1 MEKSHQWLCTNDTH
15 PGVLFQNQVKTILDQ
30 QAEDDS
36 HSDKGSEKSVKN
48 EPVTVHEPTR
58 EEVVAATMKELQK
71 IQTSYGETG
80 DMDSAEPSK

>member
-36 HSDKGSEKSVKN
+36 HSDKGSE
-48 EPVTVHEPTR
+48 PVTVHEPTR